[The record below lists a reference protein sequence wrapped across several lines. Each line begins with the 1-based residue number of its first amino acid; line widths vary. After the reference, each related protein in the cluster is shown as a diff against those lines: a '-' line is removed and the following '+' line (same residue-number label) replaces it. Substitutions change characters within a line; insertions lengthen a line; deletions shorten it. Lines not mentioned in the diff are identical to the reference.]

1 MGMPLAAE
9 WPPVVPSITD
19 LPISDPR
26 CSNESC
32 AAFYAALNARQTAT
46 PYSTLGSHA
55 HWMVYYLV
63 AVIGVFSL
71 AHAHQ
76 VFRDRLDHLRN
87 CQNRPSLP
95 QKVLAVVRCVS
106 YSCISGPL
114 PRWLG
119 LPLNGTLILLLAL
132 LICATTLAF
141 AVRPY
146 YREHYGSV
154 RCRF

>member
-1 MGMPLAAE
+1 MPLAAE

-95 QKVLAVVRCVS
+95 QKVLAVRLVQLYQRS
-106 YSCISGPL
+106 SAEMARASSKRHTDPSA
-114 PRWLG
+114 RSAHMRNDLG
-119 LPLNGTLILLLAL
+119 
-132 LICATTLAF
+132 ICSQTVL
-141 AVRPY
+141 
-146 YREHYGSV
+146 
-154 RCRF
+154 